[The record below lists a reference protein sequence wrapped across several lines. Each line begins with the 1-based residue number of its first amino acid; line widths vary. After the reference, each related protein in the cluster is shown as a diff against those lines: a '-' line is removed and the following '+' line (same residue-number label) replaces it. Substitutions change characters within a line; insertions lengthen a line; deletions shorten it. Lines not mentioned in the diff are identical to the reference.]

1 MLIYNHRFDEDNLLA
16 NFIVGYF
23 FFQAVNSMVKL
34 GFGDFAGWE
43 ILVRGILAILLAMA
57 LIPICYRKLL
67 VFIFAEVLCAL
78 VFMESW
84 LLGNID
90 PLVFN
95 PTFFNAMTVFVPMAV
110 AFLALRNPSMLLK
123 RFYLLAW
130 PSLAVLAFTMIHSFA
145 NFSHEYSMF
154 GGYSLLLWFLV
165 LADHFLNTHRIAD
178 FIGCCIA
185 FILIL
190 FAGSRGPM
198 ICIACFISIKLLFSQ
213 QISIAKRIVFFT
225 ILLLVSLTMY
235 LFYVQILT
243 FLLDIATK
251 FGFSGRSI
259 SLFLH
264 DLGHDSGR
272 LEGYKEYLY
281 LIHRNPWIGYGVAS
295 WVGYGG
301 YPHNIFIE
309 FLYSFG
315 VVFGP
320 VLFLMWIG
328 LLIRGLLQKDIAC
341 ERIFHILLSI
351 SAMLLVSGTFTTSP
365 IFFLGLGVCT
375 KKRG

>member
-1 MLIYNHRFDEDNLLA
+1 MLIFNRRFNEDNLLA

-23 FFQAVNSMVKL
+23 FFQAINSMVKL

-57 LIPICYRKLL
+57 LIPILYRKFL
-67 VFIFAEVLCAL
+67 VFVLWETCCVM

-84 LLGNID
+84 FLGNID
-90 PLVFN
+90 PSVFN
-95 PTFFNAMTVFVPMAV
+95 PTFFNAITVFIPMAV
-110 AFLALRNPSMLLK
+110 SFLALKDSTILLK
-123 RFYLLAW
+123 RFYLFAW
-130 PSLAVLAFTMIHSFA
+130 PSLVVLAFTMIHSLA
-145 NFSHEYSMF
+145 NFNHEYSMS

-165 LADHFLNTHRIAD
+165 LADHFLETHSITD
-178 FIGCCIA
+178 VIGCCIA
-185 FILIL
+185 FLLIL

-198 ICIACFISIKLLFSQ
+198 ICIACFIAIKLLFSRQ
-213 QISIAKRIVFFT
+213 LSLSKRIMFFI
-225 ILLLVSLTMY
+225 ILLSCALIMY

-259 SLFLH
+259 SLFLS

-272 LEGYKEYLY
+272 LEGFKEYSY
-281 LIHRNPWIGYGVAS
+281 LIHIRPLLGYGVAS
-295 WVGYGG
+295 WFGSGG

-315 VVFGP
+315 VILGP
-320 VLFLMWIG
+320 ILFLTWIG
-328 LLIRGLLQKDIAC
+328 LLIRGLLQRNIANS
-341 ERIFHILLSI
+341 RLFHILLSI
-351 SAMLLVSGTFTTSP
+351 SAMFLVSGTFTTSP

-375 KKRG
+375 KKRD